1 MIRDIADRGLLAIA
15 FALCFAAVDAA
26 DAAQPAPSKEKTA
39 AGAASPEEVAADPG
53 RVWARFLAVAELKA
67 TYERFD
73 ALDKVGYDH
82 AAVDAD
88 ACRDHAVELRDAVI
102 AVPVSIA
109 LHRAAMLCA
118 DALGDAAMAEREAAA
133 LASLSK
139 HALTGHGDSAW
150 RKPIPVLSPR
160 DVYALVALLGYEY
173 RYDYYRGVDPNRYLP
188 LVVAV
193 WDPEK
198 QVERHLAFD
207 FIDTTNAIDREGDY
221 VGYPYNRHLLADAF
235 IESQSSGGE
244 TIGVDTLAVEAALEA
259 DGPAERI
266 AKLREG
272 AARGGM
278 GSLSNWMTV
287 CVAEKTED
295 CADGL
300 IDALLP
306 LAEQKQALP
315 MALLAMAYAEGVGV
329 KKDIEAA
336 DALLDA
342 ADRRWHGRGASA
354 MYAALES
361 TLREG
366 RIGDFAMRRLRGSVA
381 AGDSDA
387 EMLLVA
393 QDILIGKRAL
403 TAREVAVLERPSSN
417 GVGLGYGILAEY
429 YENKGMTSAAEAAY
443 EKAADH
449 GHAISQRKRA
459 LNAIRA
465 GGDRTPREFWWPS
478 MTAAA
483 HGGDAYAMRFLA
495 NEAAKAQEFKRA
507 ANWLMAAVDA
517 GDIDAIYA
525 IGRLY
530 EGEYPDVPGGLD
542 VAIETYEALAEMEGE
557 TGAEARRRLAQ
568 LAMQGRGMKRNPKR
582 ALAWLQADA
591 ERGDAQS
598 QGLLGMLLVTGAQ
611 GASGVVAGERWLGKA
626 VAAGSIDIRNDY
638 ALWLHN
644 RADST
649 PDSRRRAIALLR
661 EARPEPDDVLS
672 IQNNLAWLLCVSAHD
687 DTRDPAAGLAIARQ
701 MEDGKPDPAEL
712 DTVAACYAA
721 TGDHA
726 HAARLQQRVID
737 GLPRDAAG
745 KPQGGQGI
753 FDRLELY
760 RAGKAYIET
769 VVEYA
774 ASAAPPGL

>member
-1 MIRDIADRGLLAIA
+1 
-15 FALCFAAVDAA
+15 
-26 DAAQPAPSKEKTA
+26 
-39 AGAASPEEVAADPG
+39 
-53 RVWARFLAVAELKA
+53 
-67 TYERFD
+67 
-73 ALDKVGYDH
+73 
-82 AAVDAD
+82 
-88 ACRDHAVELRDAVI
+88 
-102 AVPVSIA
+102 
-109 LHRAAMLCA
+109 
-118 DALGDAAMAEREAAA
+118 
-133 LASLSK
+133 
-139 HALTGHGDSAW
+139 
-150 RKPIPVLSPR
+150 
-160 DVYALVALLGYEY
+160 
-173 RYDYYRGVDPNRYLP
+173 
-188 LVVAV
+188 
-193 WDPEK
+193 
-198 QVERHLAFD
+198 
-207 FIDTTNAIDREGDY
+207 
-221 VGYPYNRHLLADAF
+221 
-235 IESQSSGGE
+235 
-244 TIGVDTLAVEAALEA
+244 
-259 DGPAERI
+259 
-266 AKLREG
+266 
-272 AARGGM
+272 M
-278 GSLSNWMTV
+278 GSLSNWIMA
-287 CVAEKTED
+287 CVAEKIEG

-306 LAEQKQALP
+306 LAERKQALP

-342 ADRRWHGRGASA
+342 ADRRWYGRGASA

-361 TLREG
+361 TKRGG

-393 QDILIGKRAL
+393 QAIMIGERAL
-403 TAREVAVLERPSSN
+403 TAQQIAVLERPSSN

-429 YENKGMTSAAEAAY
+429 YANKGMTSAAETAHGNAARN
-443 EKAADH
+443 
-449 GHAISQRKRA
+449 GHAVSQRQHA

-465 GGDRTPREFWWPS
+465 GGNRAPRESWWPS

-483 HGGDAYAMRFLA
+483 QGGDAYAMRFLA
-495 NEAAKAQEFKRA
+495 NEAVKAGEFRRA

-525 IGRLY
+525 IGSLY
-530 EGEYPDVPGGLD
+530 ESEHPDVPGGLD
-542 VAIETYEALAEMEGE
+542 VAIESYEALAALEGG

-568 LAMQGRGMKRNPKR
+568 LASQGRGMKRNPKR

-591 ERGDAQS
+591 EGGDARS
-598 QGLLGMLLVTGAQ
+598 QGLLGMLLVKGAD
-611 GASGVVAGERWLGKA
+611 GASDVAAGERWLGKA
-626 VAAGSIDIRNDY
+626 VAAGSTDTRNDY

-649 PDSRRRAIALLR
+649 PDSRQRAIALLR

-687 DTRDPAAGLAIARQ
+687 DTRDPAAGHLIAKQ
-701 MEDGKPDPAEL
+701 MEAGKLDPAEL

-769 VVEYA
+769 VVE
-774 ASAAPPGL
+774 

>member
-1 MIRDIADRGLLAIA
+1 MMRDFACRSLLAIA
-15 FALCFAAVDAA
+15 SALCFVVAAA
-26 DAAQPAPSKEKTA
+26 DAAEPATSKEKA
-39 AGAASPEEVAADPG
+39 ATGAASPEEVAADPG
-53 RVWARFLAVAELKA
+53 RVWARFLAIAELNA

-88 ACRDHAVELRDAVI
+88 ACREHAVELRDAVV
-102 AVPVSIA
+102 AVPVSVA

-133 LASLSK
+133 LASLAK

-150 RKPIPVLSPR
+150 RRPIPVLSPR
-160 DVYALVALLGYEY
+160 DVYALIALLGYEY
-173 RYDYYRGVDPNRYLP
+173 RYDYYRGVDPKRYLP

-193 WDPEK
+193 WDAEK
-198 QVERHLAFD
+198 KVERHLAFD
-207 FIDTTNAIDREGDY
+207 FIDVANAIDRNGDY
-221 VGYPYNRHLLADAF
+221 IGYPYNRHLLADAF
-235 IESQSSGGE
+235 IASQSSGGE
-244 TIGVDTLAVEAALEA
+244 TIGIDMLAVKAGAEA
-259 DGPAERI
+259 DDLAGTV

-278 GSLSNWMTV
+278 GSLSNWMMA
-287 CVAEKTED
+287 CVAEKIEG

-315 MALLAMAYAEGVGV
+315 MVLLAMAYAEGVGV
-329 KKDIEAA
+329 NKDIKAA

-342 ADRRWHGRGASA
+342 ADRRWYGRGASA
-354 MYAALES
+354 MYAGLES
-361 TLREG
+361 TKRGG
-366 RIGDFAMRRLRGSVA
+366 RIGDFAMRRLRGSIA

-393 QDILIGKRAL
+393 QEIIAGKRAL
-403 TAREVAVLERPSSN
+403 TTQEIAVLERPSSN

-429 YENKGMTSAAEAAY
+429 YANRGMTALAEIALVKAAER
-443 EKAADH
+443 
-449 GHAISQRKRA
+449 GHAVSQRERA
-459 LNAIRA
+459 LHDVRA
-465 GGDRTPREFWWPS
+465 GGSRATPLTWWPS
-478 MTAAA
+478 MTASAQ
-483 HGGDAYAMRFLA
+483 GGDAYAMRFLA
-495 NEAAKAQEFKRA
+495 NEAVKAGEFKRA

-525 IGRLY
+525 IGSLY
-530 EGEYPDVPGGLD
+530 ESEHPDVPGGLD
-542 VAIETYEALAEMEGE
+542 VAIESYEALAALEGG

-568 LAMQGRGMKRNPKR
+568 LAIQGRGMKRNPKR

-591 ERGDAQS
+591 EGGDARS
-598 QGLLGMLLVTGAQ
+598 QGLLGTLLVDGAD
-611 GASGVVAGERWLGKA
+611 GASGVAVGERWLGKA
-626 VAAGSIDIRNDY
+626 VAAGSTDTRNDY

-687 DTRDPAAGLAIARQ
+687 DTRDPAAGLLIAKQ
-701 MEDGKPDPAEL
+701 MEGGKLDPAEL

-774 ASAAPPGL
+774 APAAPPGL

>member
-1 MIRDIADRGLLAIA
+1 MMRAAANRGLLAIA
-15 FALCFAAVDAA
+15 SALCFAAAA
-26 DAAQPAPSKEKTA
+26 VAAEPEKPKENAST
-39 AGAASPEEVAADPG
+39 GAASLEEVAADPG
-53 RVWARFLAVAELKA
+53 RVWARFLAVAELNA
-67 TYERFD
+67 TYGRYD

-88 ACRDHAVELRDAVI
+88 ACREHAVQLRDAVT
-102 AVPVSIA
+102 AAPVSIA

-118 DALGDAAMAEREAAA
+118 DAIGDAALAEREAAA

-139 HALTGHGDSAW
+139 HALAGHGDSVW
-150 RKPIPVLSPR
+150 RRPIPVLSPR
-160 DVYALVALLGYEY
+160 DVYALIALLGYEY
-173 RYDYYRGVDPNRYLP
+173 RYDYYRGVDPKRYLP

-193 WDPEK
+193 WDQEK
-198 QVERHLAFD
+198 KVERHLAFD
-207 FIDTTNAIDREGDY
+207 FIDTTNAIDREGDHI
-221 VGYPYNRHLLADAF
+221 GYPYNRHLLAEAF
-235 IESQSSGGE
+235 VASQSSGGE
-244 TIGVDTLAVEAALEA
+244 TIGVDMQAVRASSEA
-259 DGPAERI
+259 DDTAGGV

-278 GSLSNWMTV
+278 GSLSNWMMT
-287 CVAEKTED
+287 CVAEKIEG

-315 MALLAMAYAEGVGV
+315 MVLLAMAYAEGVGV
-329 KKDIEAA
+329 KKDIDAA

-354 MYAALES
+354 MYAGLES
-361 TLREG
+361 TKRDG
-366 RIGDFAMRRLRGSVA
+366 RIGDFAMRHLRGSIA
-381 AGDSDA
+381 AGESDT

-393 QDILIGKRAL
+393 QDIMIGERAL
-403 TAREVAVLERPSSN
+403 TAREIAVLERPSNN

-429 YENKGMTSAAEAAY
+429 YENKGMTSAAETAY
-443 EKAADH
+443 EKAAGH

-459 LNAIRA
+459 LHAIRA
-465 GGDRTPREFWWPS
+465 GGERTPRESWWPS

-495 NEAAKAQEFKRA
+495 NDAVSAGEFKRA

-517 GDIDAIYA
+517 GDVDAIYA

-530 EGEYPDVPGGLD
+530 EGEHPDVPGGLD
-542 VAIETYEALAEMEGE
+542 IAIESYEALAKIAGG

-582 ALAWLQADA
+582 ALDWLQADA
-591 ERGDAQS
+591 EGGDAQS
-598 QGLLGMLLVTGAQ
+598 QSLLGALLVNGAD
-611 GASGVVAGERWLGKA
+611 GASGVAAGERWLGKA
-626 VAAGSIDIRNDY
+626 MAAGSIAVRNDY

-661 EARPEPDDVLS
+661 EARPEPEDVLS

-687 DTRDPAAGLAIARQ
+687 DTRDPAAGLLIAKQ
-701 MEDGKPDPAEL
+701 MEDGKLDPAEL
-712 DTVAACYAA
+712 DTVAACHAA

-774 ASAAPPGL
+774 VDAAPPGL

>member
-1 MIRDIADRGLLAIA
+1 MIRDFACRGLLAIA
-15 FALCFAAVDAA
+15 SALCFAAVDAA
-26 DAAQPAPSKEKTA
+26 NAAEPATSKEKAA

-53 RVWARFLAVAELKA
+53 GVWTRFLAVAELNA

-73 ALDKVGYDH
+73 ALEKVGYDH

-88 ACRDHAVELRDAVI
+88 ACREHAVELRDAAI

-118 DALGDAAMAEREAAA
+118 DALGDAAMAERETAA
-133 LASLSK
+133 LASLAK

-150 RKPIPVLSPR
+150 RRPIPVLSPR

-198 QVERHLAFD
+198 QVERHLTFD

-235 IESQSSGGE
+235 IEAQSSGGE
-244 TIGVDTLAVEAALEA
+244 TIGIDMKAMQAGFEA
-259 DGPAERI
+259 DDPGERV

-272 AARGGM
+272 AARGGLA
-278 GSLSNWMTV
+278 SLTSWLTI
-287 CVAEKTED
+287 CVSEKFEG

-306 LAEQKQALP
+306 LAEKKHGLP
-315 MALLAMAYAEGVGV
+315 MTLLAMAYAEGVGV
-329 KKDIEAA
+329 EKDAKAA
-336 DALLDA
+336 EALLDA
-342 ADRRWHGRGASA
+342 ADRRWYRHGAST

-361 TLREG
+361 TMLGG
-366 RIGDFAMRRLRGSVA
+366 RFSDFGVRRLRGSLA
-381 AGDSDA
+381 AGNVEA
-387 EMLLVA
+387 EMMLVA

-403 TAREVAVLERPSSN
+403 TAPEIAVLERESSN
-417 GVGLGYGILAEY
+417 GAGLGYGTLAEY
-429 YENKGMTSAAEAAY
+429 YRNRDMTAQAEAALA
-443 EKAADH
+443 KAAER
-449 GHAISQRKRA
+449 GHAGSQRERA
-459 LNAIRA
+459 LRGVRA
-465 GGDRTPREFWWPS
+465 GGSGATLRTWWPA

-530 EGEYPDVPGGLD
+530 EGGHPDVPGGLE
-542 VAIETYEALAEMEGE
+542 VAIEMYESLAEMEGE

-598 QGLLGMLLVTGAQ
+598 QGLLGMMLVTGAD
-611 GASGVVAGERWLGKA
+611 GASGVAAGERWLGKA
-626 VAAGSIDIRNDY
+626 VAAGSTDTRNDY

-701 MEDGKPDPAEL
+701 MEDGKLDPAEL

-737 GLPRDAAG
+737 GFPLDAAG
-745 KPQGGQGI
+745 KRQGGQGI

>member
-1 MIRDIADRGLLAIA
+1 MMRDFTYRGLLAIA
-15 FALCFAAVDAA
+15 SALCFAAVDAA
-26 DAAQPAPSKEKTA
+26 NAAEPTTSKEKTA
-39 AGAASPEEVAADPG
+39 TGAASPEEVAADPG
-53 RVWARFLAVAELKA
+53 RVWTRFLAVAELNA
-67 TYERFD
+67 TYARFD
-73 ALDKVGYDH
+73 TLDKIGYDH
-82 AAVDAD
+82 TAVDAD
-88 ACRDHAVELRDAVI
+88 ACREHAVELRDAAI
-102 AVPVSIA
+102 AVPVSVA

-133 LASLSK
+133 LASLAK
-139 HALTGHGDSAW
+139 HALMGHGDSAW
-150 RKPIPVLSPR
+150 RRPIPALSPR
-160 DVYALVALLGYEY
+160 DIYALIALLGYEY
-173 RYDYYRGVDPNRYLP
+173 RYDYYRGVDPKRYLP

-193 WDPEK
+193 WDAEK

-207 FIDTTNAIDREGDY
+207 FIDVANAIDRQGDY
-221 VGYPYNRHLLADAF
+221 IGYPYNRHLLAEAF
-235 IESQSSGGE
+235 ITSQSRGGE
-244 TIGVDTLAVEAALEA
+244 TIGVDMQAVKAGVEADDFA
-259 DGPAERI
+259 GTV

-278 GSLSNWMTV
+278 GSLSNWIMA
-287 CVAEKTED
+287 CVAEKIEG

-306 LAEQKQALP
+306 LAERKQALP

-342 ADRRWHGRGASA
+342 ADRRWYGRGASA

-361 TLREG
+361 TKRGG
-366 RIGDFAMRRLRGSVA
+366 RIGDFAMRRLRGSIA

-393 QDILIGKRAL
+393 QDIIVGERAL
-403 TAREVAVLERPSSN
+403 TAQQIAVLERPSSN

-429 YENKGMTSAAEAAY
+429 YANKGMTSAAETAHGNAARN
-443 EKAADH
+443 
-449 GHAISQRKRA
+449 GHAVSQRQHA

-465 GGDRTPREFWWPS
+465 GGNRAPRESWWPS

-483 HGGDAYAMRFLA
+483 QGGDAYAMRFLA
-495 NEAAKAQEFKRA
+495 NEAVKAGEFRRA

-530 EGEYPDVPGGLD
+530 ESEHPDVSGRLD
-542 VAIETYEALAEMEGE
+542 VAIESYEALAEMEGG

-591 ERGDAQS
+591 EGGDARS
-598 QGLLGMLLVTGAQ
+598 QGLLGMLLVKGAD
-611 GASGVVAGERWLGKA
+611 GASGVAAGERWLGKA
-626 VAAGSIDIRNDY
+626 VAAGSTDTRNDY

-644 RADST
+644 RVDST
-649 PDSRRRAIALLR
+649 PDSRQRAIALLR

-687 DTRDPAAGLAIARQ
+687 DTRDPAAGLLIAKQ
-701 MEDGKPDPAEL
+701 MEAGKLDPAEL

-769 VVEYA
+769 VVE
-774 ASAAPPGL
+774 

>member
-1 MIRDIADRGLLAIA
+1 MMRDFACRVLLAIA
-15 FALCFAAVDAA
+15 SALCFAVAAA
-26 DAAQPAPSKEKTA
+26 DAAEPATSKEKA
-39 AGAASPEEVAADPG
+39 ATGAASPEEVAADPG
-53 RVWARFLAVAELKA
+53 RVWARFLAVAELNA

-88 ACRDHAVELRDAVI
+88 ACREQAVELRDAAI

-118 DALGDAAMAEREAAA
+118 DALGDADMAEREAAA
-133 LASLSK
+133 LASLAK
-139 HALTGHGDSAW
+139 HALTGNGDSAW
-150 RKPIPVLSPR
+150 RRPIPVLSPR
-160 DVYALVALLGYEY
+160 DVYALIALLGYEY
-173 RYDYYRGVDPNRYLP
+173 RYDYYRGVDPKRYLP

-193 WDPEK
+193 WDAEK
-198 QVERHLAFD
+198 QAERHLAFD
-207 FIDTTNAIDREGDY
+207 FIDVANAIDREGDY
-221 VGYPYNRHLLADAF
+221 IGYPYNRNLLAEAF

-244 TIGVDTLAVEAALEA
+244 TIGIDMRAVQAGFEVDDLSARV
-259 DGPAERI
+259 

-272 AARGGM
+272 AARGGIA
-278 GSLSNWMTV
+278 SLSSWLTI
-287 CVAEKTED
+287 CVSEKFD
-295 CADGL
+295 GCADGL

-306 LAEQKQALP
+306 LAEKKHGLP

-329 KKDIEAA
+329 QKDPKAA

-342 ADRRWHGRGASA
+342 ADRRWYRHGASA

-361 TLREG
+361 TMLGG
-366 RIGDFAMRRLRGSVA
+366 RFSDFGMRRLRGSLA
-381 AGDSDA
+381 AGNIDA

-393 QDILIGKRAL
+393 QEIVVGKRAL
-403 TAREVAVLERPSSN
+403 TAREIAVLQRESSN

-429 YENKGMTSAAEAAY
+429 YQNRSMTALAESARIKAAER
-443 EKAADH
+443 
-449 GHAISQRKRA
+449 GHAISQRERA
-459 LNAIRA
+459 LHDVHA
-465 GGDRTPREFWWPS
+465 GGSRATLRTWWPS

-483 HGGDAYAMRFLA
+483 QGGDAYAMRFLA
-495 NEAAKAQEFKRA
+495 NEAVKAREFKRA
-507 ANWLMAAVDA
+507 ANWLMAAVSA

-530 EGEYPDVPGGLD
+530 ESEHPDVPGSLD
-542 VAIETYEALAEMEGE
+542 GAIEIYESLAAMEGG

-568 LAMQGRGMKRNPKR
+568 LAMEGRGMKRNPKR

-591 ERGDAQS
+591 DGGDARS
-598 QGLLGMLLVTGAQ
+598 QGLLGTMLVDGAD
-611 GASGVVAGERWLGKA
+611 GASGVAVGERWLGKA
-626 VAAGSIDIRNDY
+626 VAAGSTDTRNDY

-687 DTRDPAAGLAIARQ
+687 DTRDPAAGLVIAKQ
-701 MEDGKPDPAEL
+701 MEDGKLDPAEL
-712 DTVAACYAA
+712 DTVAACHAA

-745 KPQGGQGI
+745 KPQGSQGI

-760 RAGKAYIET
+760 RAGKVYIET

-774 ASAAPPGL
+774 APAAPPGL